1 MQKSKATV
9 KKENIA
15 LVTVLCQNSGW
26 SMPNI
31 SEFQL
36 FILAYDV
43 HRRKRKCKDKV
54 YVSQKR
60 RYKTKHF
67 FPKIRKYK

>member
-1 MQKSKATV
+1 MATV
-9 KKENIA
+9 KKEDIA
-15 LVTVLCQNSGW
+15 RVTVLCQNSGW

-31 SEFQL
+31 SECQF
-36 FILAYDV
+36 LAYDV

-67 FPKIRKYK
+67 FPKIQKYK